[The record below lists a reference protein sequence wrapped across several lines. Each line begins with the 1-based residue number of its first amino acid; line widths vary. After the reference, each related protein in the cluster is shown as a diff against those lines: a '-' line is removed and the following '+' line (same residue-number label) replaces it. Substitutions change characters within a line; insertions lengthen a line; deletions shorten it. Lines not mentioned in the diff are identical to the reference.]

1 MRGKNKN
8 IKCFLPLWMSFF
20 MDNELQNKKPIGL
33 WSAVALGIGGMI
45 GAGIFSILGIATEIV
60 GNLIYVSFIIG
71 GSIALLSAYSYAKLG
86 SKYPSAGGPVEFLI
100 RGFGDGILS
109 GGFNFLL
116 YLGYIFVLS
125 VYAKA
130 FGNYA
135 ATLLSSYPYEA
146 TSTIL
151 AISII
156 LIFTFINLLG
166 AKAVGKSETLIVAI
180 KVGILV
186 IFAIIGFFFIKIS
199 LLSVSKLISMNNVL
213 TGAALLFLGYE
224 GFGLITNT
232 AEDIDNPQKNIPRAL
247 YLAVILVILIY
258 VAVSIAV
265 VGNLPLPEIKQTA
278 DYALAAAAEPFAGAI
293 GFTFIVI
300 AAVFSTSSA
309 INATLYG
316 GANVSYLMA
325 EKGELPKFFN
335 RKSWHD
341 SKGGLIITS
350 TIVILLTILLNL
362 SNVAMVGSSVFL
374 IIYAGV
380 NIAHLKLYKK
390 TNANKYMIWLAIIG
404 CFFSLTFLVYY
415 EISNSPLTLYVLS
428 AVVVTSF
435 LFEWIFRKFK
445 LRSLKKRRY
454 KE

>member
-1 MRGKNKN
+1 MRFSTNDK
-8 IKCFLPLWMSFF
+8 F
-20 MDNELQNKKPIGL
+20 QNKKPIGL
-33 WSAVALGIGGMI
+33 WSAIAIGIGGMI
-45 GAGIFSILGIATEIV
+45 GAGIFSILGIATEIT

-71 GSIALLSAYSYAKLG
+71 GIIALLSAYSYAKLG
-86 SKYPSAGGPVEFLI
+86 STYPSAGGPVEFLI

-116 YLGYIFVLS
+116 YFGYIIALS

-135 ATLLSSYPYEA
+135 ATFLPSYPSPA
-146 TSTIL
+146 TATIL

-166 AKAVGKSETLIVAI
+166 AQAVGKSETLIVAI

-186 IFAIIGFFFIKIS
+186 TFAIVGFFFIKIS
-199 LLSVSKLISMNNVL
+199 LLSVSNLMPIDNVL
-213 TGAALLFLGYE
+213 TAAAFLFLGYE

-232 AEDIDNPQKNIPRAL
+232 AEDIDQPQKNIPRAL
-247 YLAVILVILIY
+247 YLAVILVMLIY

-265 VGNLPLPEIKQTA
+265 VGNLSLPEIAQTA

-293 GFTFIVI
+293 GFTIIAI
-300 AAVFSTSSA
+300 AALFSTSSA

-325 EKGELPKFFN
+325 KKGELPKFFN

-341 SKGGLIITS
+341 SREGLLITS
-350 TIVILLTILLNL
+350 AIVILLIVLLNL
-362 SNVAMVGSSVFL
+362 SNVVMMGSSIFL
-374 IIYAGV
+374 LVYAGV
-380 NIAHLKLYKK
+380 NLAHLRLYKK
-390 TNANKYMIWLAIIG
+390 TDANKYIICLAIAG
-404 CFFSLTFLVYY
+404 CFFSLTVLVYY
-415 EISNSPLTLYVLS
+415 EIFNSPLTLYLLS
-428 AVVVTSF
+428 AVVLASF
-435 LFEWIFRKFK
+435 LIEWIY
-445 LRSLKKRRY
+445 RRY
-454 KE
+454 TSRSFKNRKIGESQEV

>member
-1 MRGKNKN
+1 LDGLSTNNK
-8 IKCFLPLWMSFF
+8 
-20 MDNELQNKKPIGL
+20 LQNKKPIGL
-33 WSAVALGIGGMI
+33 WSAIAIGIGGMI
-45 GAGIFSILGIATEIV
+45 GAGIFSILGIATQIT

-71 GSIALLSAYSYAKLG
+71 GIIALLSAYSYAKLG
-86 SKYPSAGGPVEFLI
+86 AKYPSAGGPVEFLI

-116 YLGYIFVLS
+116 YFGYIIALS

-135 ATLLSSYPYEA
+135 ATFLSSYPSPTIA
-146 TSTIL
+146 TIL

-156 LIFTFINLLG
+156 LIFTFINFLG

-186 IFAIIGFFFIKIS
+186 TFAVVGFFFINIS
-199 LLSVSKLISMNNVL
+199 LLSVSNLMPIDNVL

-232 AEDIDNPQKNIPRAL
+232 AEDIDQPQKNIPRAL
-247 YLAVILVILIY
+247 YLAIILVMLIY

-265 VGNLPLPEIKQTA
+265 VGNLSLPEIAQTA
-278 DYALAAAAEPFAGAI
+278 DYALAAAAQHFAGAI
-293 GFTFIVI
+293 GFTIIVI
-300 AAVFSTSSA
+300 AALFSTSSA

-325 EKGELPKFFN
+325 KKGELPKFFN

-341 SKGGLIITS
+341 GREGLLITS
-350 TIVILLTILLNL
+350 TVVIFLIVLLNL
-362 SNVAMVGSSVFL
+362 SNVVMLGSSIFL
-374 IIYAGV
+374 LVYAGV
-380 NIAHLKLYKK
+380 NLAHLKLYKK
-390 TNANKYMIWLAIIG
+390 TDANKYIICLAIIG
-404 CFFSLTFLVYY
+404 CFFSLTVLVYY
-415 EISNSPLTLYVLS
+415 EIFNSPLTLYLLS
-428 AVVVTSF
+428 AVVLTSF
-435 LFEWIFRKFK
+435 IIEWIYRKYK
-445 LRSLKKRRY
+445 TRSLKNREIRDN
-454 KE
+454 

>member
-1 MRGKNKN
+1 MKNKH
-8 IKCFLPLWMSFF
+8 
-20 MDNELQNKKPIGL
+20 QNKKPIGL
-33 WSAVALGIGGMI
+33 WSAVAIGIGGMI
-45 GAGIFSILGIATEIV
+45 GAGIFSILGIATEIA

-71 GSIALLSAYSYAKLG
+71 GAIALLSAYSYAKLG
-86 SKYPSAGGPVEFLI
+86 STYPSAGGPVEFLI

-116 YLGYIFVLS
+116 YFGYIIALS

-135 ATLLSSYPYEA
+135 ATFLSSYSSPA
-146 TSTIL
+146 TATIL

-156 LIFTFINLLG
+156 LIFTFINFLG

-186 IFAIIGFFFIKIS
+186 TFAVVGFFFINIS
-199 LLSVSKLISMNNVL
+199 LLSVSNLMPIDNVL

-232 AEDIDNPQKNIPRAL
+232 AEDIDQPQKNIPRAL
-247 YLAVILVILIY
+247 YLAVIFVMLIY

-265 VGNLPLPEIKQTA
+265 VGNLSLPEITQTA

-293 GFTFIVI
+293 GFTIIAI
-300 AAVFSTSSA
+300 AALFSTSSA

-325 EKGELPKFFN
+325 KKGELPKFFN

-341 SKGGLIITS
+341 SREGLLITS
-350 TIVILLTILLNL
+350 SVVIFLIVLLNL
-362 SNVAMVGSSVFL
+362 SNVVMMGSSIFL
-374 IIYAGV
+374 LVYAGV
-380 NIAHLKLYKK
+380 NLAHLRLYKK
-390 TNANKYMIWLAIIG
+390 TDANKYIICLAVVG
-404 CFFSLTFLVYY
+404 CFFSLTILVYY
-415 EISNSPLTLYVLS
+415 EIFNSPLTLYLLS
-428 AVVVTSF
+428 AVVLMSF
-435 LFEWIFRKFK
+435 LIEWIYRKYK
-445 LRSLKKRRY
+445 SRSLKNR
-454 KE
+454 EIGEFQPV